1 LREEAIK
8 RLPQTLSAA
17 LLKPRP
23 LRGDP
28 STFHAASAG
37 NFFYFIES
45 KDLIRVS
52 PNTMSEINHKL
63 LKKYLKD
70 LRSDSAKE
78 FAAVYLLFGEEL
90 LVKNSYDELL
100 NALLPSG
107 NRSANYDPV
116 EGPTENVYDVI
127 ESANTFSLLPG
138 SKVVAMRDSRIFYT
152 RDNKSRLLENSKKAY
167 DGDDIKKA
175 AKYFLSLMS
184 NLNLSFE
191 DVDPANRSKTFKSA
205 SDLIQLGDWLDDVIG
220 YCQENELDIPE
231 PSDQAG
237 ALQKAIEK
245 GFPENNHLV
254 ITTDVVDKRRGLYKA
269 ISKQGVAI
277 DCTVPK
283 GDRRADKMAQ
293 EDILVQKMTEILKPS
308 NKEMDKGAYLAL
320 LDMTGFDLRTF
331 CSNLEKLIDY
341 VGKRNTITVEDVESV
356 LKRTKKDPIYDFTN
370 AVADRQIEKVIFFLN
385 SLLAADFHPLQ
396 ILAAV
401 ANQVRRL
408 TLAKDFVKSK
418 QATGWH
424 AGLSF
429 NAFQQSVM
437 PAIVAYDQ
445 ELLKI
450 LEGWDNP
457 VSSSGEIEKT
467 PARGKGKKKKKIQTD
482 LLLARNPKNAYP
494 VYQLMKKSERYSKTE
509 LLAAVGL
516 LYETDAQLKL
526 SGQDPK
532 LILERLVFKLCHR
545 QMMSAAS

>member
-1 LREEAIK
+1 M
-8 RLPQTLSAA
+8 P
-17 LLKPRP
+17 
-23 LRGDP
+23 
-28 STFHAASAG
+28 
-37 NFFYFIES
+37 
-45 KDLIRVS
+45 
-52 PNTMSEINHKL
+52 EINHQL

-70 LRSDSAKE
+70 LKSDPAKE

-90 LVKNSYDELL
+90 LVKSAFDELL
-100 NALLPSG
+100 ATLLPAG

-116 EGPTENVYDVI
+116 EGTTENIYDVI
-127 ESANTFSLLPG
+127 ASVNTFSLLPG
-138 SKVVAMRDSRIFYT
+138 TKVVAMRESRIFYT
-152 RDNKSRLLENSKKAY
+152 KDNKSRLLENAKNAY
-167 DGDDIKKA
+167 DDDDIKKA

-191 DVDPANRSKTFKSA
+191 DVDRSNRSKTLKSA
-205 SDLIQLGDWLDDVIG
+205 SDSLQMDEWLDDVIG
-220 YCQENELDIPE
+220 YCQENELGIPE

-277 DCTVPK
+277 DCSVPR

-293 EDILVQKMTEILKPS
+293 EDILLQKMTEILKPS

-320 LDMTGFDLRTF
+320 VDMTGFDLRTF
-331 CSNLEKLIDY
+331 CGSLEKLIDY
-341 VGKRNTITVEDVESV
+341 VGKQNTITVEDVESV

-370 AVADRQIEKVIFFLN
+370 AVADRQIEKVLFFLN
-385 SLLAADFHPLQ
+385 SLLATDFHPLQ

-408 TLAKDFVKSK
+408 ILAKDFAKSK
-418 QATGWH
+418 QAIGWH

-437 PAIVAYDQ
+437 PAIVAYDHA
-445 ELLKI
+445 LLKI
-450 LEGWDNP
+450 LEDWENP
-457 VSSSGEIEKT
+457 VSPPDDIDKT
-467 PARGKGKKKKKIQTD
+467 PVRGKGKKKKKIQTD

-509 LLAAVGL
+509 LLAAVGWL
-516 LYETDAQLKL
+516 NETDAQLKI
-526 SGQDPK
+526 SSRDPK

-545 QMMSAAS
+545 QMGSTQS

>member
-1 LREEAIK
+1 M
-8 RLPQTLSAA
+8 P
-17 LLKPRP
+17 
-23 LRGDP
+23 
-28 STFHAASAG
+28 
-37 NFFYFIES
+37 
-45 KDLIRVS
+45 
-52 PNTMSEINHKL
+52 EINHKL

-70 LRSDSAKE
+70 LRGGPAKE
-78 FAAVYLLFGEEL
+78 FAAVYLIFGEEL
-90 LVKNSYDELL
+90 LVKNAYDELL
-100 NALLPSG
+100 DALLPAE

-116 EGPTENVYDVI
+116 EGTIENVYDVI
-127 ESANTFSLLPG
+127 ESVNTFSLLPG
-138 SKVVAMRDSRIFYT
+138 TKVVAMQDSRIFYA
-152 RDNKSRLLENSKKAY
+152 RDNKSRLLENAKKAY
-167 DGDDIKKA
+167 DDDDIKKA

-191 DVDPANRSKTFKSA
+191 DVDRSNRSKTLKSA
-205 SDLIQLGDWLDDVIG
+205 SDLIQIDDWLDDVIG
-220 YCQENELDIPE
+220 YCQENELAIPE

-245 GFPENNHLV
+245 GFPQNNHLI

-269 ISKQGVAI
+269 ISNLGVAI

-283 GDRRADKMAQ
+283 GDRRTDKMAQ
-293 EDILVQKMTEILKPS
+293 EDILVQKMTEILRPS

-331 CSNLEKLIDY
+331 CGSLEKLIDY
-341 VGKRNTITVEDVESV
+341 VGKRNTITVEDVEAV
-356 LKRTKKDPIYDFTN
+356 LERTKKDPIYDFTN
-370 AVADRQIEKVIFFLN
+370 AVADRQIEKVLFFLN

-408 TLAKDFVKSK
+408 LVAKDFAQSEL
-418 QATGWH
+418 ATGWH

-445 ELLKI
+445 ELLNI
-450 LEGWDNP
+450 LEGWDNSESP
-457 VSSSGEIEKT
+457 TGDVDKK
-467 PARGKGKKKKKIQTD
+467 PARSKGKKKKKTQTD

-509 LLAAVGL
+509 LLASVGL
-516 LYETDAQLKL
+516 LNETDAQLKL

-532 LILERLVFKLCHR
+532 LILERLVLKLCHR
-545 QMMSAAS
+545 PMKSEAS

>member
-1 LREEAIK
+1 M
-8 RLPQTLSAA
+8 P
-17 LLKPRP
+17 
-23 LRGDP
+23 
-28 STFHAASAG
+28 
-37 NFFYFIES
+37 
-45 KDLIRVS
+45 
-52 PNTMSEINHKL
+52 EINHKS

-70 LRSDSAKE
+70 LKSDLANE
-78 FAAVYLLFGEEL
+78 FAAVYLVFGEEL
-90 LVKNSYDELL
+90 LVKNAYDELL

-116 EGPTENVYDVI
+116 AGTAENVYDVI
-127 ESANTFSLLPG
+127 ESVNTFSLLPG
-138 SKVVAMRDSRIFYT
+138 TKVVAMRDSRIFYT
-152 RDNKSRLLENSKKAY
+152 KDNKSRLLENAKKAY

-191 DVDPANRSKTFKSA
+191 DVDHSNRTKTFKA
-205 SDLIQLGDWLDDVIG
+205 VSDLIQLDDWLDDVIG
-220 YCQENELDIPE
+220 YCQENELGIPE

-245 GFPENNHLV
+245 GFPPNNHLI

-269 ISKQGVAI
+269 ISNLGATI

-283 GDRRADKMAQ
+283 GDRRADKIAQ
-293 EDILVQKMTEILKPS
+293 EDILVQKMTEVLKPS
-308 NKEMDKGAYLAL
+308 NKKMDKGAYPAL

-331 CSNLEKLIDY
+331 CGSLEKLIDY
-341 VGKRNTITVEDVESV
+341 VGKRNTITVDDVEAV

-370 AVADRQIEKVIFFLN
+370 AVADRQIEKVLFFLN

-401 ANQVRRL
+401 VNQVRRL
-408 TLAKDFVKSK
+408 TLAKDFAESK

-429 NAFQQSVM
+429 NVFQQSVM

-450 LEGWDNP
+450 LKDWENP
-457 VSSSGEIEKT
+457 VAPSGGIDKT
-467 PARGKGKKKKKIQTD
+467 PDRYKGKKKKKIQTD
-482 LLLARNPKNAYP
+482 LVLARNPKNAYP
-494 VYQLMKKSERYSKTE
+494 IYQLMKKSERYSKTE

-516 LYETDAQLKL
+516 LNETDAQLKL

-532 LILERLVFKLCHR
+532 LILERLVFKLCHL
-545 QMMSAAS
+545 QMNSAAS